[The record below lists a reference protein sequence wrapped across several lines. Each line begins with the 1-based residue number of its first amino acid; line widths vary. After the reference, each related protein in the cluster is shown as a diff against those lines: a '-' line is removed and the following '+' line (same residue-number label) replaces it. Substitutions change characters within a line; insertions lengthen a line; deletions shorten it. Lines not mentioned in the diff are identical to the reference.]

1 MADGRRVGR
10 KRVAR
15 PMPAAGLAG
24 VRPSLAA
31 VGEGDDNAM
40 CESFFAT
47 LECTL
52 LKRHRLRSQGGA
64 RIAVF
69 EFVEGWYNPR
79 RRHSASGYLSPAD
92 PERSTL
98 PRARPGPKPSAK
110 SGQRQ
115 PGNQIGI
122 SGSIAWTGFSGL
134 AAASSAVSAF
144 TISRSSM

>member
-1 MADGRRVGR
+1 MGR
-10 KRVAR
+10 KCVAR
-15 PMPAAGLAG
+15 LVRAAAPAG
-24 VRPSLAA
+24 VRPALAA
-31 VGEGDDNAM
+31 VGEGDDNAL

-52 LKRHRLRSQGGA
+52 LERHRLRSQAGA

-69 EFVEGWYNPR
+69 EFVERWYNPR
-79 RRHSASGYLSPAD
+79 RRHSASGYLAPAD
-92 PERSTL
+92 RERSTR

-134 AAASSAVSAF
+134 AAASFAVSAF
-144 TISRSSM
+144 TVSISSM